1 MRNRE
6 VNPKGVDELRQQALD
21 AVRRND
27 PEGAVELLDRA
38 IEMATDEETREALR
52 VDKAGALVMLGR
64 SSDEVQQL
72 PSIMMRRPDLRG
84 LAAYHLST
92 RFENEKDFARAR
104 FYLEIALQAAEQQND
119 QRLKAVALIGLGNN
133 CVYDSSNDD
142 AISYYEAALKFM
154 DDTGENRWRS
164 FVTHNLGYC
173 KLLKDELEGGI
184 ALIQQAVEMM
194 SVAELADYRAEC
206 FIDLC
211 LGYLELEDLDS
222 ARRYGEMGLQMAKEI
237 RQIRNAH
244 YLLGEVAFKSGDSAA
259 AETHFD
265 ELAKFYPDFPH
276 LKNLLLAIDLRKMV
290 NLRL

>member
-1 MRNRE
+1 M
-6 VNPKGVDELRQQALD
+6 NPNGFEELRRQALD
-21 AVRRND
+21 SMRRND
-27 PEGAVELLDRA
+27 PEAAIALLDRA
-38 IEMATDEETREALR
+38 MEAAPDEHAREGLR

-64 SSDEVQQL
+64 FSDEVQQL

-84 LAAYHLST
+84 LAAYHLSA
-92 RFENEKDFARAR
+92 RFEHEKDFSRAR

-119 QRLKAVALIGLGNN
+119 QRLKAVALIDLGNN
-133 CVYDSSNDD
+133 CVYDSSTDE
-142 AISYYEAALKFM
+142 AISYYETALKFM
-154 DDTGENRWRS
+154 DASGENRWRS

-173 KLLKDELEGGI
+173 KLLKDQFQEGI
-184 ALIQQAVEMM
+184 ALILKAVDMM
-194 SVAELADYRAEC
+194 SMSELGDYRAEC

-211 LGYLELEDLDS
+211 LGYLELGDLDA
-222 ARRYGEMGLQMAKEI
+222 ARRYGEMGLELATET

-244 YLLGEVAFKSGDSAA
+244 YLLGEVAFKSGDTAA
-259 AETHFD
+259 AETHFE

>member
-1 MRNRE
+1 M
-6 VNPKGVDELRQQALD
+6 NPNGCDELRQQALD
-21 AVRRND
+21 RIRHND
-27 PEGAVELLDRA
+27 PEAAIPLLDRA
-38 IEMATDEETREALR
+38 LEAAPDEQAREGLR

-64 SSDEVQQL
+64 FSDEVQQL

-84 LAAYHLST
+84 LAAYHLSA
-92 RFENEKDFARAR
+92 RFENEKDFGRAR
-104 FYLEIALQAAEQQND
+104 FYLEIALQAAEQHND
-119 QRLKAVALIGLGNN
+119 QRLKAVALIDLGNN
-133 CVYDSSNDD
+133 CVYDSSADD

-154 DDTGENRWRS
+154 DATGENRWRS

-173 KLLKDELEGGI
+173 KLLKDQLQEGI

-194 SVAELADYRAEC
+194 SAAELSDYRAEC
-206 FIDLC
+206 YIDLC
-211 LGYLELEDLDS
+211 LGYLELGDLDS
-222 ARRYGEMGLQMAKEI
+222 ARRYGEMGLELATEV

-244 YLLGEVAFKSGDSAA
+244 YLLGEVAFKQGDSAA
-259 AETHFD
+259 AESHFE